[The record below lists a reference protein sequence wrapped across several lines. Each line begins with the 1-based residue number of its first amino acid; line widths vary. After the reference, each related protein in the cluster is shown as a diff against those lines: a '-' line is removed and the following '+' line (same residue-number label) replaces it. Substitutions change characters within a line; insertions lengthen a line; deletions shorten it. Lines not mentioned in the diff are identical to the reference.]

1 MSTTASLKA
10 ASIAKAELMDVIV
23 DSIQDIKG
31 KRIVQLDMRRLHDAP
46 TDVFFVCEGESTTQ
60 VKAIADRISYRVKN
74 ELDILPNH
82 MEGAKEARWICLD
95 YFDIVIHVFH
105 KEAREF
111 YALEELWSDAQ
122 ITEYKDV

>member
-1 MSTTASLKA
+1 
-10 ASIAKAELMDVIV
+10 MDVIV

-31 KRIVQLDMRRLHDAP
+31 KRIVKLDLRRLHDAP

-60 VKAIADRISYRVKN
+60 VRSIAERISFRVKN
-74 ELDILPNH
+74 ELGILPNH
-82 MEGAKEARWICLD
+82 MEGAKEARWVCLD

-111 YALEELWSDAQ
+111 YALEELWSDAD
-122 ITEYKDV
+122 ITEFEEI